1 MVAASTSR
9 AWSAA
14 PPPGFAGKD
23 PALSF
28 ITRSR
33 RLPNTDETTTEEGP
47 TPDDPAER
55 TPDDTAADDPDGAVA
70 GEAVTGEAVTEKTEK
85 AAAKGGWRGRH
96 PVAAQTLAR
105 VTTVLAV
112 VLVLAA
118 ILLPNQLSHITP
130 AAFTRI
136 PVEGVLGAAV
146 LLVLPLKARR
156 VAAVLG
162 GAVLGLLTILKFLDM
177 GFYSVLVRPFNLVL
191 DWVLLANAE
200 EFVKESVGQTGAIA
214 AVVGVALLA
223 LALPVVMTLAVL
235 RLSRLMAGHGTA
247 ATRTL
252 LVLGTAWVTCAALGA
267 QVAGLPI
274 ASSATA
280 QFVDN
285 RVKQVN
291 ASLNDERV
299 FAKLAS
305 VDAFA
310 KTPPDQLL
318 TGLRGKDVIFTFIES
333 YGRNAV
339 LDDPVMAASVDKVL
353 ANGTSRLQKAG
364 FSSRSAWLKSPVTG
378 AGSWLAHSTFGS
390 GLWIDNQQRY
400 RSLTT
405 SNRLTLT
412 SAFQRTGAWRTVGI
426 VPGVRRAWPEG
437 KFFGLDHIY
446 DSTHLGYKGPY
457 FSWTPVPDQFSLAA
471 FERLEHGK
479 KNHEPL
485 MAQIILASSHNPW
498 APIAST
504 VGWDQLG
511 DGTIFNAIKAAGK
524 DPKEVWKDPK
534 KVQNEYRRAIEYSLN
549 SLIDYVAKYGDKNTV
564 LVFLGDHQPVPTVVG
579 DKASRDVPISIVAHD
594 PAVLDRISN
603 WNWQDGLQPD
613 AKAPEWRMDT
623 FRDRF
628 LTAYGPKGGSATTP

>member
-1 MVAASTSR
+1 M
-9 AWSAA
+9 
-14 PPPGFAGKD
+14 
-23 PALSF
+23 SF

-33 RLPNTDETTTEEGP
+33 RLPDTDEATTEEGP
-47 TPDDPAER
+47 TPDDTA
-55 TPDDTAADDPDGAVA
+55 PDDQDGVIAQEPD
-70 GEAVTGEAVTEKTEK
+70 EAVTEETEEAVTEEAVTDR
-85 AAAKGGWRGRH
+85 AAAQGGWRGRH
-96 PVAAQTLAR
+96 PAAAQTMAR
-105 VTTVLAV
+105 VTTVLAG
-112 VLVLAA
+112 VLVLGA
-118 ILLPNQLSHITP
+118 ILVPNRLSHITP
-130 AAFTRI
+130 ASFARI

-146 LLVLPLKARR
+146 LLVLPPKVRR

-162 GAVLGLLTILKFLDM
+162 GTVLGLLTILKFLDM
-177 GFYSVLVRPFNLVL
+177 GFYSILVRPFDLVL

-200 EFVKESVGQTGAIA
+200 EFVKESVGQAGAIA
-214 AVVGVALLA
+214 AVVGVVILA

-235 RLSRLMAGHGTA
+235 RLSRLMARHGTA
-247 ATRTL
+247 ATRGL
-252 LVLGTAWVTCAALGA
+252 LVLGTTWVACAALGA
-267 QVAGLPI
+267 QVAGVPI
-274 ASSATA
+274 ATSGFT

-291 ASLNDERV
+291 ASINDERV
-299 FAKLAS
+299 FAQQAS
-305 VDAFA
+305 VDAFS
-310 KTPPDQLL
+310 KTPPNQLL

-353 ANGTSRLQKAG
+353 ANGTSRLKKAG

-400 RSLTT
+400 RSLTN
-405 SNRLTLT
+405 SNRMTLT

-498 APIAST
+498 APIAKT

-579 DKASRDVPISIVAHD
+579 DNASRDVPISIVAHD
-594 PAVLDRISN
+594 PAVLDRIST

-613 AKAPEWRMDT
+613 AKAPVWRMDS

-628 LTAYGPKGGSATTP
+628 LTAYGPKGGSTATP

>member
-1 MVAASTSR
+1 
-9 AWSAA
+9 
-14 PPPGFAGKD
+14 
-23 PALSF
+23 
-28 ITRSR
+28 
-33 RLPNTDETTTEEGP
+33 
-47 TPDDPAER
+47 
-55 TPDDTAADDPDGAVA
+55 
-70 GEAVTGEAVTEKTEK
+70 
-85 AAAKGGWRGRH
+85 
-96 PVAAQTLAR
+96 
-105 VTTVLAV
+105 
-112 VLVLAA
+112 
-118 ILLPNQLSHITP
+118 
-130 AAFTRI
+130 
-136 PVEGVLGAAV
+136 
-146 LLVLPLKARR
+146 
-156 VAAVLG
+156 
-162 GAVLGLLTILKFLDM
+162 
-177 GFYSVLVRPFNLVL
+177 
-191 DWVLLANAE
+191 
-200 EFVKESVGQTGAIA
+200 
-214 AVVGVALLA
+214 
-223 LALPVVMTLAVL
+223 MTLAVL

-353 ANGTSRLQKAG
+353 ANGTSRLKKAG

-405 SNRLTLT
+405 SKRLTLT

-498 APIAST
+498 APIAKT

-594 PAVLDRISN
+594 PAVLDRISG
-603 WNWQDGLQPD
+603 WGWQDGLIPSPQ
-613 AKAPEWRMDT
+613 APVWRMDA

-628 LTAYGPKGGSATTP
+628 LTAFGPQSASGQ